1 MKLAE
6 ALIERADLQK
16 RIDQLE
22 ERLQSN
28 ALVQDG
34 EEPAEDPV
42 VLLAELTTL
51 STSLE
56 DLITRINLTN
66 ASASVDGKSLTALIA
81 KRDCLTKRIRVLR
94 RFLSAASQTAMRS
107 RGSEI
112 IVKSTVP
119 VREMQKT
126 VDDLSKSL
134 RETDTAI
141 QAANWS
147 TDLL

>member
-6 ALIERADLQK
+6 ALIERSDLQK
-16 RIDQLE
+16 RLDQLE
-22 ERLQSN
+22 DRLGSN

-42 VLLAELTTL
+42 ALLAELLTL
-51 STSLE
+51 SASLE

-66 ASASVDGKSLTALIA
+66 AAVTVDGQTLTALIA
-81 KRDCLTKRIRVLR
+81 KRDVLTKRIRITR
-94 RFLSAASQTAMRS
+94 HFLDTASQTGMRS

-112 IVKSTVP
+112 ILKSTVP
-119 VREMQKT
+119 VRELQKNL
-126 VDDLSKSL
+126 DELSKTL

-147 TDLL
+147 NELL

>member
-16 RIDQLE
+16 RLDQLE
-22 ERLQSN
+22 ERLHSN
-28 ALVQDG
+28 ALVQEG
-34 EEPAEDPV
+34 EEPAEDPAS
-42 VLLAELTTL
+42 LLAELVSL
-51 STSLE
+51 SDSLE
-56 DLITRINLTN
+56 SIITRINLTN
-66 ASASVDGKSLTALIA
+66 SATEVNGVTLTALIA
-81 KRDCLTKRIRVLR
+81 KRDCLKRRVNVTR
-94 RFLSAASQTAMRS
+94 RFLQTASSTAMRS

-119 VREMQKT
+119 VRELQKT
-126 VDDLSKSL
+126 ADELSKTL

>member
-6 ALIERADLQK
+6 ALIERSDLQK
-16 RIDQLE
+16 RLDQLE
-22 ERLQSN
+22 DRLGSN

-42 VLLAELTTL
+42 SLLAELVTL
-51 STSLE
+51 SASLE

-66 ASASVDGKSLTALIA
+66 ASVTVEGQTLTALIA
-81 KRDCLTKRIRVLR
+81 KRDVLTKRIRITR
-94 RFLSAASQTAMRS
+94 HFLNTASQTGMRS

-112 IVKSTVP
+112 ILKSTVP
-119 VREMQKT
+119 VRELQKNL
-126 VDDLSKSL
+126 DELSKIL

-147 TDLL
+147 NDLL

>member
-6 ALIERADLQK
+6 ALMERADLQK

-22 ERLQSN
+22 DRLNSN
-28 ALVQDG
+28 ALVQEG
-34 EEPAEDPV
+34 EEPAEDPL
-42 VLLAELTTL
+42 VLLSELTSL
-51 STSLE
+51 SADLE
-56 DLITRINLTN
+56 KLITRINLTN
-66 ASASVDGKSLTALIA
+66 AGTVVNGETLTALIA
-81 KRDCLTKRIRVLR
+81 KRDCLTKRIRVVR

-112 IVKSTVP
+112 VVKSTVS
-119 VREMQKT
+119 VRDLQTTLDGLAKT
-126 VDDLSKSL
+126 L

-147 TDLL
+147 TELL

>member
-16 RIDQLE
+16 RLDQLE
-22 ERLQSN
+22 ERLSSN

-34 EEPAEDPV
+34 EEPAEDPMA
-42 VLLAELTTL
+42 LLAELVTV
-51 STSLE
+51 SASLE

-66 ASASVDGKSLTALIA
+66 ASVTVEGQTLTALIS
-81 KRDCLTKRIRVLR
+81 KRDVLTKRIRIIR
-94 RFLSAASQTAMRS
+94 RFLNTTSQTGMRS
-107 RGSEI
+107 RGAEI
-112 IVKSTVP
+112 ILKSTGP
-119 VREMQKT
+119 VRELQKNL
-126 VDDLSKSL
+126 DELSKSL

-147 TDLL
+147 NDLL

>member
-6 ALIERADLQK
+6 ALIERSDLQK
-16 RIDQLE
+16 RLDQLE
-22 ERLQSN
+22 DRLGSN

-42 VLLAELTTL
+42 ALLAELVTL
-51 STSLE
+51 SASLE

-66 ASASVDGKSLTALIA
+66 ASVTVDGRTLTALIA
-81 KRDCLTKRIRVLR
+81 KRDVLTKRIRITR
-94 RFLSAASQTAMRS
+94 HFLNTASQTGMRS

-112 IVKSTVP
+112 ILKSTVP
-119 VREMQKT
+119 VRELQKNL
-126 VDDLSKSL
+126 DELSKTL

-147 TDLL
+147 NDLL

>member
-16 RIDQLE
+16 RLDQLE
-22 ERLQSN
+22 DRLNNN
-28 ALVQDG
+28 ALVQEG

-42 VLLAELTTL
+42 SLLAEMVAVNA
-51 STSLE
+51 SLE
-56 DLITRINLTN
+56 DLVTRINLTN
-66 ASASVDGKSLTALIA
+66 ASVTVDGQTLTALIA
-81 KRDCLTKRIRVLR
+81 KRDSLTRRVRITR
-94 RFLSAASQTAMRS
+94 RFLNAASQTGMRS

-112 IVKSTVP
+112 VLKSTVP
-119 VREMQKT
+119 VRDMQKT
-126 VDDLSKSL
+126 VDELSKAL

-147 TDLL
+147 NDLI

>member
-6 ALIERADLQK
+6 ALIERSDLQK
-16 RIDQLE
+16 RLDQLE
-22 ERLQSN
+22 DRLGSN

-42 VLLAELTTL
+42 ALLAELVTL
-51 STSLE
+51 SASLE

-66 ASASVDGKSLTALIA
+66 ASVTVEGQTLTALIA
-81 KRDCLTKRIRVLR
+81 KRDVLTKRIRITR
-94 RFLSAASQTAMRS
+94 HFLNTASQTGMRS

-112 IVKSTVP
+112 ILKSTVP
-119 VREMQKT
+119 VRELQKNL
-126 VDDLSKSL
+126 DELSKTL

-147 TDLL
+147 NDLL

>member
-28 ALVQDG
+28 ALVQEG

-56 DLITRINLTN
+56 ELITRINLTN
-66 ASASVDGKSLTALIA
+66 ASATVDGKSLTALIA
-81 KRDCLTKRIRVLR
+81 RRDCLTKRIRVLR
-94 RFLSAASQTAMRS
+94 RFLSSASQTAMRS

-119 VREMQKT
+119 VREMQKN
-126 VDDLSKSL
+126 VDDLSKAL

-141 QAANWS
+141 QTANWS

>member
-22 ERLQSN
+22 DRLQSN

-51 STSLE
+51 TASLE
-56 DLITRINLTN
+56 ELITRINQTN
-66 ASASVDGKSLTALIA
+66 ASAAVDGLTLTAFIA
-81 KRDCLTKRIRVLR
+81 KRDCLTKRLRVLR
-94 RFLSAASQTAMRS
+94 HFLSTASQTAMRS

-112 IVKSTVP
+112 IVKSTVS
-119 VREMQKT
+119 VRDLQKT